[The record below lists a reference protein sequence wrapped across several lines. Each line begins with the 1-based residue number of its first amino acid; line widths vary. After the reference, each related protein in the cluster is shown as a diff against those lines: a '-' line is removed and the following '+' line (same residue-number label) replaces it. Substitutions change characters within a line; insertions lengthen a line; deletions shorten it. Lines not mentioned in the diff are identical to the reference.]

1 MPAIS
6 ALIDAFAW
14 MLLHFVW
21 QGVLV
26 GLAYG
31 LGRRAMPQASAR
43 LVLGH
48 IALLCMAVLPLLT
61 LWSLLQT
68 PEGLSPATA
77 AATGAAISAAVHA
90 AVAGSIG
97 PQGLDWVVA
106 LWAGGVVL
114 LGSRAMGRWYALRR
128 LCRQASLAPASLQQ
142 AAASIARQ
150 MGVLIPVTLKL
161 VGCVATPV
169 VIGCWRPVIL
179 LPMALTL
186 SMPQRQLELL
196 IAHELAHVKRWDYL
210 ANLLQSALEIV
221 LFYHPVV
228 HWVSGRV
235 REDREHCCDDLV
247 GECFGSRVTYARA
260 LLAVAEAQHVPTPH
274 LAVAASGGILLP
286 RIERILGMDK
296 TPDRPGRDRV
306 GALAL
311 TFAVLLG
318 SLAVMTHSDE
328 RLMPLP
334 SGLPQ
339 ALIAPASL
347 QFSLF
352 SAPDLAVSAT
362 PPALPEFAAVDL
374 APNRT
379 LPESAQ
385 PTIEAFVPPEMP
397 MDRAL
402 PRSELSGSALSPS
415 EETSPQQPLEPV
427 TDLETSPLPALVQYK
442 APEYPRSAIIRGV
455 EGEVVLSFRIST
467 DGRPVD
473 IDVHSVAPSRES
485 SFVLAARTA
494 LQGWRFE
501 SPADQQVR
509 VRRAFEFKLADS
521 DESHRCKV
529 NTGSRLCRR
538 SE

>member
-1 MPAIS
+1 MAAIS

-48 IALLCMAVLPLLT
+48 IALLSMAMLPILT
-61 LWSLLQT
+61 LWILLQT
-68 PEGLSPATA
+68 PEGLSPAS
-77 AATGAAISAAVHA
+77 SAAVGGAITASLHGVVA
-90 AVAGSIG
+90 ASIG

-142 AAASIARQ
+142 VAASIARQ

-186 SMPQRQLELL
+186 SMPSRQLELL

-221 LFYHPVV
+221 LFYHPVM
-228 HWVSGRV
+228 HWVSARV

-247 GECFGSRVTYARA
+247 GERFGSRVTYARA

-286 RIERILGMDK
+286 RIERILGMDE
-296 TPDRPGRDRV
+296 TPDQPGRDRV

-328 RLMPLP
+328 RLLPLP
-334 SGLPQ
+334 SSLPQ

-362 PPALPEFAAVDL
+362 PPALPEFAAAEL
-374 APNRT
+374 APDRT

-385 PTIEAFVPPEMP
+385 PMIEAFVPPEVLTNRP
-397 MDRAL
+397 L
-402 PRSELSGSALSPS
+402 PRSELSGSALSPP
-415 EETSPQQPLEPV
+415 EVTSPLQPPESV
-427 TDLETSPLPALVQYK
+427 TDLDASPLPTLVQYK
-442 APEYPRSAIIRGV
+442 APQYPRSAIIRAV
-455 EGEVVLSFRIST
+455 EGEVALSFRISA

-473 IDVHSVAPSRES
+473 IEILSVDPPRES

-501 SPADQQVR
+501 SPAEAQGR
-509 VRRAFEFKLADS
+509 VRRVFEFKLADS